1 MSQWPNINITMITK
15 YRGFNTINQVKK
27 FKLTDLE
34 LVKRDLLNHFS
45 IRKGEKLMQPNFGSI
60 IWNILYEP
68 LTPEIQALITADIKR
83 IVDYDPRLNV
93 DGVLVNE
100 LDNGLQVQI
109 DLTYLPGNYLD
120 RLILTFDSQNN
131 TLTRS

>member
-1 MSQWPNINITMITK
+1 MNK

-45 IRKGEKLMQPNFGSI
+45 IHKGEKLMQPNFGSI
-60 IWNILYEP
+60 IWNLLYEP

-83 IVDYDPRLNV
+83 IVDYDPRLQI

-100 LDNGLQVQI
+100 LENGLQIQV
-109 DLTYLPGNYLD
+109 DLTYLPNNYSD
-120 RLILTFDSQNN
+120 RLLLTFDSQTK

>member
-1 MSQWPNINITMITK
+1 MANK
-15 YRGFNTINQVKK
+15 YRGFSTINQVKK
-27 FKLTDLE
+27 FRLTDLE
-34 LVKRDLLNHFS
+34 LVKRDLLNHFA

-60 IWNILYEP
+60 IWNMLYEP
-68 LTPEIQALITADIKR
+68 LTPDVQAIITADIKR

-100 LDNGLQVQI
+100 LDNGLQIQI
-109 DLTYLPGNYLD
+109 DLTYLPGNYSD
-120 RLILTFDSQNN
+120 RLTLQFDSQNQ